1 MPSPLKTTCASPQGK
16 LQKNKEALQ
25 NAAPFFCKKNRWYAS
40 SFFMQQMGR
49 TRHSLLLKSHNSIPD
64 HSGTLEIQCPVGGE
78 MSVGVSVVNR
88 TLEFG
93 GKLFQK
99 GDP

>member
-1 MPSPLKTTCASPQGK
+1 MVCA
-16 LQKNKEALQ
+16 LVTEA
-25 NAAPFFCKKNRWYAS
+25 ADGA
-40 SFFMQQMGR
+40 
-49 TRHSLLLKSHNSIPD
+49 HHILLLKSHNSIPY
-64 HSGTLEIQCPVGGE
+64 HSGALEIQCPVGRE
-78 MSVGVSVVNR
+78 VSVGVSVVNR